1 MYKEKRKKCGFCALL
16 VLAILEVFCDFMQM
30 GKQQKVTVM
39 LKSLFDLLSMLFL
52 TQNIYYGKNQA
63 CDKWAKGEG
72 IITRTQIPEQLK
84 HILNHGC
91 WADRVLT
98 ERNYLSVMLT
108 GARHGSQIQHGL
120 SWCFTQ
126 TTCIKHLEKLVQVLH
141 SSELHIRWDTEL

>member
-63 CDKWAKGEG
+63 CDK
-72 IITRTQIPEQLK
+72 
-84 HILNHGC
+84 
-91 WADRVLT
+91 
-98 ERNYLSVMLT
+98 
-108 GARHGSQIQHGL
+108 
-120 SWCFTQ
+120 
-126 TTCIKHLEKLVQVLH
+126 
-141 SSELHIRWDTEL
+141 